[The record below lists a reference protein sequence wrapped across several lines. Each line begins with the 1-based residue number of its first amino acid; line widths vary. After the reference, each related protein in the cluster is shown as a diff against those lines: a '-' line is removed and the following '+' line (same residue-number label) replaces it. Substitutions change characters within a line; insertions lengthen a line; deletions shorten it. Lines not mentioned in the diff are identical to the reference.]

1 MERSQ
6 LSISNDRE
14 KLKQQ
19 GSNPMI
25 QGHLK
30 KMSVVHNT
38 PVTYE
43 LLLDTQKINLNN
55 LLNQKIMLEFLGD
68 IHCIQCGRKTKQ
80 SFQQGFCFP
89 CMQKINTC
97 NNCMIHPER
106 CLVEFGKCDP
116 NDWAH
121 QHCHQPQLVYLA
133 NSSGLK
139 VGITQ
144 IKNNPSRWIDQ
155 GAAQA
160 LPIFQTSNRYQAGL
174 LEVAL
179 KKYVADKTNWRAML
193 KENVAHIDLFA
204 EKKLLLSQAEQ
215 DIVPILKKYA
225 DQIILLD
232 NQSVLEFHYPILE
245 YPQKINA
252 LSFDKTAKIEG
263 VLLGIKGQYLILNTG
278 VLNIRKFGGY
288 AVSIQ

>member
-1 MERSQ
+1 
-6 LSISNDRE
+6 
-14 KLKQQ
+14 
-19 GSNPMI
+19 MI

-30 KMSVVHNT
+30 KMSVVHDN
-38 PVTYE
+38 PIGYQ
-43 LLLDTQKINLNN
+43 LLLDDHKINLNN
-55 LLNQKIMLEFLGD
+55 LLNQKITLEFLGD

-80 SFQQGFCFP
+80 SFQQGYCFP
-89 CMQKINTC
+89 CMQKINEC

-106 CLVEFGKCDP
+106 CLVESGKCDP

-121 QHCHQPQLVYLA
+121 QHCHQPQIVYLA

-144 IKNNPSRWIDQ
+144 IRNNPSRWIDQ

-193 KENVAHIDLFA
+193 KEKVMPIDLMA
-204 EKKLLLSQAEQ
+204 EKKRLLSEAEK
-215 DIVPILKKYA
+215 DISMILEKYPEE
-225 DQIILLD
+225 IMTLD
-232 NQSVLEFHYPILE
+232 NKSVLEFHYPVSE
-245 YPQKINA
+245 YLQKINA

-278 VLNIRKFGGY
+278 VLNVRKFGGY
-288 AVSIQ
+288 WVRFQYDLEKYAFSSDGALVP